1 MGKRE
6 AKKSQ
11 QVLDTMVQN
20 VEAFNSLL
28 PKIEDDLTKQNII
41 RSIILFSCSGIDA
54 VVKQIIHETL
64 EMVIERDEGAQ
75 EQLKKF
81 TERKLRDKSDLNYKF
96 LSDLLIAKNARRLLI
111 GMLVN
116 ELTFDSLQSSEQLY
130 KVASYFNIKTQ
141 DLLNE
146 DERIILKNAFMTR
159 NVIVHQMDVDFKELD
174 LKVIQ
179 HTEDE
184 AQKFFVTIRK
194 VAQNYIDLVN
204 GILDKPVTKDFAPMF
219 SVEGGTLVIQEY

>member
-1 MGKRE
+1 MNRNVGMGKRE

-75 EQLKKF
+75 EQLKNLQN
-81 TERKLRDKSDLNYKF
+81 ENYEIN
-96 LSDLLIAKNARRLLI
+96 LI
-111 GMLVN
+111 
-116 ELTFDSLQSSEQLY
+116 
-130 KVASYFNIKTQ
+130 
-141 DLLNE
+141 
-146 DERIILKNAFMTR
+146 
-159 NVIVHQMDVDFKELD
+159 
-174 LKVIQ
+174 
-179 HTEDE
+179 
-184 AQKFFVTIRK
+184 
-194 VAQNYIDLVN
+194 
-204 GILDKPVTKDFAPMF
+204 
-219 SVEGGTLVIQEY
+219 